1 MRVFSSSQHR
11 SRPEQPSPR
20 DQQDPLITLIAKRG
34 SRVVVYKVPY
44 TIYARYLLW
53 KSNASSFDFMDYW
66 PYMNL
71 EDTNRITIQEID
83 GFTPH
88 QSAS

>member
-1 MRVFSSSQHR
+1 M
-11 SRPEQPSPR
+11 
-20 DQQDPLITLIAKRG
+20 
-34 SRVVVYKVPY
+34 VVYKVPY